1 MNYIACTF
9 SNPRN
14 EALKDMFTELLGNIG
29 FDSFMDADEGFVA
42 YCSETACNEDAL
54 KEILAM
60 EQFSDTQI
68 LKREIIPDQDW
79 NATWESSYEPV
90 VIDGIC
96 RIRAPFHEADGSFK
110 YDLCIEPKMSF
121 GTAHHETTA
130 QIIKLMLK
138 EDFKNKD
145 VLDMGSGTG
154 VLVILAKKLGS
165 AKTVAIDNDE
175 WAYRNALD
183 NIKLNGENDVVV
195 ELGDANSLNNRQFD
209 IIIANINRNI
219 LLRDMHEYVKCL
231 KNDGKIFFSGF
242 YEADLSLIREEA
254 ERCGLVYSCHIKENE
269 WTAAVFKKNI

>member
-1 MNYIACTF
+1 MNYIAYTF
-9 SNPRN
+9 SNPQN

-29 FDSFMDADEGFVA
+29 FDSFMDVDEGFTA
-42 YCSETACNEDAL
+42 YCAENAFNEDAL
-54 KEILAM
+54 DGILAM
-60 EQFSDTQI
+60 EQLADVQVV
-68 LKREIIPDQDW
+68 KREIIPDQDW

-96 RIRAPFHEADGSFK
+96 RIRAPFHEADNSYKF
-110 YDLCIEPKMSF
+110 DLCIEPKMSF

-130 QIIKLMLK
+130 QIIKLMLS
-138 EDFKNKD
+138 ENFKGKD

-154 VLVILAKKLGS
+154 VLAILAKKLGS

-183 NIKLNGENDVVV
+183 NVKLNDENEIIV

-231 KNDGKIFFSGF
+231 KKGGKIFFSGF
-242 YEADLSLIREEA
+242 YEADLQLIRNEA
-254 ERCGLVYSCHIKENE
+254 ERLGLSYLNHIKEND
-269 WTAAVFKKNI
+269 WTAAVFINK

>member
-1 MNYIACTF
+1 MNYIAYTF
-9 SNPRN
+9 SNPQN
-14 EALKDMFTELLGNIG
+14 EALKDMFTELLGNVG
-29 FDSFMDADEGFVA
+29 FDSFMDVDEGFTA
-42 YCSETACNEDAL
+42 YCAENAFNEDAL
-54 KEILAM
+54 DGILAM
-60 EQFSDTQI
+60 EQLADVQVV
-68 LKREIIPDQDW
+68 KREIIPDQDW

-96 RIRAPFHEADGSFK
+96 RIRAPFHEADNSYKF
-110 YDLCIEPKMSF
+110 DLCIEPKMSF

-130 QIIKLMLK
+130 QIIKLMLA
-138 EDFKNKD
+138 EDFKGKD

-154 VLVILAKKLGS
+154 VLAILAKKLGS

-183 NIKLNGENDVVV
+183 NVKLNDENEIIV

-231 KNDGKIFFSGF
+231 KKGGKIFFSGF
-242 YEADLSLIREEA
+242 YEADLQLIRNEA
-254 ERCGLVYSCHIKENE
+254 ERLGLSYLNHIKEND
-269 WTAAVFKKNI
+269 WTAAVFINE